1 MPNALPFNRLEIN
14 SNTWV
19 TLYIEDQAIQVPA
32 GDTVAAAIL
41 SAGLLPSRT
50 TSISSSQ
57 RAPYCLMGVC
67 FECLVTIDG
76 KENSQACM
84 TQVQDGMRVSKQIQS
99 PDLHAADARKAK
111 HDK

>member
-1 MPNALPFNRLEIN
+1 MQNASPFNRLETN
-14 SNTWV
+14 SDTWI
-19 TLYIEDQAIQVPA
+19 TLYIEGQAIQVPA

-50 TSISSSQ
+50 TSISNSP

-84 TQVQDGMRVSKQIQS
+84 TQVQDGMRVSKQIQA
-99 PDLHAADARKAK
+99 PDLNAADTREACHGK
-111 HDK
+111 

>member
-1 MPNALPFNRLEIN
+1 MPNASPFNRLESN

-19 TLYIEDQAIQVPA
+19 TLYIEDQTIQVPA

-41 SAGLLPSRT
+41 SAGLLPSRAT
-50 TSISSSQ
+50 PISNSQ

-84 TQVQDGMRVSKQIQS
+84 TQVQDGMRVSKQIQA
-99 PDLHAADARKAK
+99 PDLNAANTREVK